1 MQQHGK
7 KSILFH
13 GSAKLCR
20 KVFEIFG
27 MWHVRRRTYVQRW
40 GCFFHPKLN
49 TQAGQGHSSH
59 SQLQPF
65 TLTIETSDGTGKC
78 GHSLIYS

>member
-1 MQQHGK
+1 
-7 KSILFH
+7 
-13 GSAKLCR
+13 
-20 KVFEIFG
+20 
-27 MWHVRRRTYVQRW
+27 VQRW